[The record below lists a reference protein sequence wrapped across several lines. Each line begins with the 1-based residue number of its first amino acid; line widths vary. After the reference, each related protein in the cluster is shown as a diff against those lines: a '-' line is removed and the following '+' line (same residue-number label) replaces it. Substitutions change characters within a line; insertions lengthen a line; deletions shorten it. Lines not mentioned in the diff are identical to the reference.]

1 MRALRI
7 FAKQAPPAHIFN
19 IKSIVLLVIVT
30 LSSAPHAVLSR
41 KHHLEVRNDMRPY
54 IALSTFGFYTN
65 GHLDVQL
72 SKLTIDGENSGDL
85 FGLSLDKTTID
96 QLNPYLDSHQNKCI
110 LEEPPNMQTS
120 GPILFFVLDL
130 KELKVR
136 VKCSPE
142 WNNKHI
148 YKDIASRHK
157 RNSLAKVSDSV
168 LFRQR
173 RDAPPQYSAE
183 GADDMDEHSVEEPMD
198 TEELRQ
204 PHALKP
210 SPSIAVVGKIEV
222 PADVKPSPKAKEG
235 VAAVAPA
242 PAVAAA
248 PSAAAA
254 AAARPADPVRVH
266 SYAVAED
273 EKDAPVKIPEQL
285 TLDKER
291 IKSLMNS
298 INKPPKKSQI
308 KPEAAAA
315 AAAVPKDEDE
325 DYLAPDP
332 KQEPVEVPKVASIPP
347 PSPPKAAAPDTESDK
362 MKADIDNDAEEVAPA
377 PVNPFPSEQL
387 GPFPGESLSDN
398 SLYSSY
404 KQSQDALCKD
414 STLPLDRQVIQG
426 VTYYNFTFSMLV
438 ATLQDEGLYN
448 LYFHACPNYYA
459 PKIVSFNVDIEENNN
474 GNYLSAG
481 EMPLPA
487 LYFMMSLLFFL
498 SGLFWVFILKKS
510 KHTVYKIHYLMAV
523 LVFLKS
529 LSLMFHSI
537 NYHFIEKRGEHVE
550 TWAILY
556 YIAHLLKG
564 AVLFI
569 TIVLIG
575 TGWTFIKHILSD
587 KDKKIFMIVIP
598 LQILANV
605 AQIITDESDQSDAEF
620 RTWHNIFFFVDL
632 LCCGAILFPI
642 VWSIRHLHEASATD
656 GKAAINLR
664 KLKLFR
670 QFYIM
675 IVCYI
680 YFTRIIVDLLQM
692 TVVFQYAWLDEMF
705 REMAT
710 YVFFVL
716 TGYKFRPV
724 SSHPYFTVPDDD
736 DDDEVEVLTGSG
748 LTETVHRIKPLNRSG
763 SHGTGSTGGITII
776 EGNEDERENLIA
788 KRESSHEYD

>member
-1 MRALRI
+1 
-7 FAKQAPPAHIFN
+7 N
-19 IKSIVLLVIVT
+19 IKSIFVALIAALLT
-30 LSSAPHAVLSR
+30 APNVVLSR
-41 KHHLEVRNDMRPY
+41 KHHVEVRNDMRPY

-72 SKLTIDGENSGDL
+72 SRLTIADDQATAGL

-96 QLNPYLDSHQNKCI
+96 QLNPYLDSHQTKCI
-110 LEEPPNMQTS
+110 LEEPPNNQKS

-130 KELKVR
+130 VELKVR
-136 VKCSPE
+136 VHCSPE
-142 WNNKHI
+142 WVNMHV
-148 YKDIASRHK
+148 YKNVMYRRK
-157 RNSLAKVSDSV
+157 RNS
-168 LFRQR
+168 
-173 RDAPPQYSAE
+173 
-183 GADDMDEHSVEEPMD
+183 H
-198 TEELRQ
+198 
-204 PHALKP
+204 
-210 SPSIAVVGKIEV
+210 VGKISDTALFTQPRVRRAVMPIDSEEPV
-222 PADVKPSPKAKEG
+222 DDLDDNSEEKPFKPDEDEQPPQKLSSPIVAGKIESSAKVEASDVEITPIQPKAASSPSSSSSSSTA
-235 VAAVAPA
+235 AAVSA
-242 PAVAAA
+242 AV
-248 PSAAAA
+248 PAAAA
-254 AAARPADPVRVH
+254 AAAAAAQPPVAIASGVAESELAVDVVPAPPA
-266 SYAVAED
+266 SLAVAASSSSSNGSGNKVSSDVE
-273 EKDAPVKIPEQL
+273 ALPPLSALPV
-285 TLDKER
+285 
-291 IKSLMNS
+291 
-298 INKPPKKSQI
+298 
-308 KPEAAAA
+308 
-315 AAAVPKDEDE
+315 
-325 DYLAPDP
+325 
-332 KQEPVEVPKVASIPP
+332 
-347 PSPPKAAAPDTESDK
+347 
-362 MKADIDNDAEEVAPA
+362 
-377 PVNPFPSEQL
+377 
-387 GPFPGESLSDN
+387 DN
-398 SLYSSY
+398 SPGSVSNFYETNSY
-404 KQSQDALCKD
+404 RQSQNDLC
-414 STLPLDRQVIQG
+414 SNFSLPLVKLTEGNIN
-426 VTYYNFTFSMLV
+426 YYSFNFSMFV
-438 ATLQDEGLYN
+438 ATPHDEGLYN
-448 LYFHACPNYYA
+448 LYFHACPNYDN
-459 PKIVSFNVDIEENNN
+459 PKKLSFNVDIEENNN

-598 LQILANV
+598 LQVLANV

-620 RTWHNIFFFVDL
+620 RTWYKIFFFVDL
-632 LCCGAILFPI
+632 LCCFAILLPI

-670 QFYIM
+670 QFYLM
-675 IVCYI
+675 IICYI
-680 YFTRIIVDLLQM
+680 YFTRIIVYLLQM

-705 REMAT
+705 REWAT

-724 SSHPYFTVPDDD
+724 SSHPYFTVPDE
-736 DDDEVEVLTGSG
+736 DDDEVEVLTESG
-748 LTETVHRIKPLNRSG
+748 LTETVHRVKPMNRSAH
-763 SHGTGSTGGITII
+763 SNTITII
-776 EGNEDERENLIA
+776 EGNDDERENLLIA

>member
-1 MRALRI
+1 MRA
-7 FAKQAPPAHIFN
+7 PGMDV
-19 IKSIVLLVIVT
+19 KSIVVLAALSALLM
-30 LSSAPHAVLSR
+30 APPECVAR
-41 KHHLEVRNDMRPY
+41 KHHLEVRNDRRQY

-72 SKLTIDGENSGDL
+72 SKLTIDLEQSTDL
-85 FGLSLDKTTID
+85 LGLSLDKTTID

-110 LEEPPNMQTS
+110 LEEPPQKQNS

-142 WNNKHI
+142 WANMHI
-148 YKDIASRHK
+148 YNQIPSRTK
-157 RNSLAKVSDSV
+157 RNSRMAKISDSV
-168 LFRQR
+168 LFRQTR
-173 RDAPPQYSAE
+173 EAQMPPAYSAE
-183 GADDMDEHSVEEPMD
+183 GPDDSMDDPLEQEP
-198 TEELRQ
+198 L
-204 PHALKP
+204 
-210 SPSIAVVGKIEV
+210 
-222 PADVKPSPKAKEG
+222 PADLKSSSP
-235 VAAVAPA
+235 
-242 PAVAAA
+242 
-248 PSAAAA
+248 
-254 AAARPADPVRVH
+254 
-266 SYAVAED
+266 
-273 EKDAPVKIPEQL
+273 
-285 TLDKER
+285 
-291 IKSLMNS
+291 
-298 INKPPKKSQI
+298 
-308 KPEAAAA
+308 AA
-315 AAAVPKDEDE
+315 AAAVAGKIEPPKEEVNVEAPKDEAAR
-325 DYLAPDP
+325 LNASSV
-332 KQEPVEVPKVASIPP
+332 KQE
-347 PSPPKAAAPDTESDK
+347 AP
-362 MKADIDNDAEEVAPA
+362 AQPEVAPKTEEEASLKVKDEPQQEDLPIKKEVA
-377 PVNPFPSEQL
+377 PVNKEDVPVKKDEEKDILVKQEASAPVKPVAVEAPKVVAPPSAPAQDVNPVDPDAAPANPFPHDDDSAEDAY
-387 GPFPGESLSDN
+387 GASLF
-398 SLYSSY
+398 
-404 KQSQDALCKD
+404 KQSQENLCKD
-414 STLPLDRQVIQG
+414 STMPLVRETINDVN
-426 VTYYNFTFSMLV
+426 YYSFNFSMLV
-438 ATLQDEGLYN
+438 ATPSDEGLYN
-448 LYFHACPNYYA
+448 LYFHACPNYHSS
-459 PKIVSFNVDIEENNN
+459 KIMSFNVDIEENNN

-598 LQILANV
+598 LQVLANV

-736 DDDEVEVLTGSG
+736 EDEDVVEVLTESG
-748 LTETVHRIKPLNRSG
+748 LTETVHRVKPLNRNHG
-763 SHGTGSTGGITII
+763 SASGGITII
-776 EGNEDERENLIA
+776 EGNDDERENLIA

>member
-1 MRALRI
+1 MEPLVSV
-7 FAKQAPPAHIFN
+7 PGGHILN
-19 IKSIVLLVIVT
+19 IKSIVVLAIVILLGHFNV
-30 LSSAPHAVLSR
+30 VLGR

-72 SKLTIDGENSGDL
+72 SQLTIDDEKETDK

-110 LEEPPNMQTS
+110 LEESPKKQNS

-136 VKCSPE
+136 VQCSPE
-142 WNNKHI
+142 WANWRV
-148 YKDIASRHK
+148 YKDITYRHK
-157 RNSLAKVSDSV
+157 RQSHVTQVSDSA
-168 LFRQR
+168 LFKQR
-173 RDAPPQYSAE
+173 RRRDLPDASLDAGPDDIDSFEDPQPQE
-183 GADDMDEHSVEEPMD
+183 D
-198 TEELRQ
+198 
-204 PHALKP
+204 LKSS
-210 SPSIAVVGKIEV
+210 SPAVTGKIEN
-222 PADVKPSPKAKEG
+222 P
-235 VAAVAPA
+235 
-242 PAVAAA
+242 
-248 PSAAAA
+248 
-254 AAARPADPVRVH
+254 
-266 SYAVAED
+266 
-273 EKDAPVKIPEQL
+273 APVKVSPPSVVALPASADQPVQTE
-285 TLDKER
+285 KE
-291 IKSLMNS
+291 KV
-298 INKPPKKSQI
+298 
-308 KPEAAAA
+308 EAAAA
-315 AAAVPKDEDE
+315 AATPVVSSNENKA
-325 DYLAPDP
+325 APESP
-332 KQEPVEVPKVASIPP
+332 FPVENV
-347 PSPPKAAAPDTESDK
+347 
-362 MKADIDNDAEEVAPA
+362 
-377 PVNPFPSEQL
+377 
-387 GPFPGESLSDN
+387 DN
-398 SLYSSY
+398 SLADINSFR
-404 KQSQDALCKD
+404 QSQDDLCKNF
-414 STLPLDRQVIQG
+414 TLPLIKHTVEG
-426 VTYYNFTFSMLV
+426 VNYYNFTFSMFV
-438 ATLQDEGLYN
+438 ATQRDEGLYN
-448 LYFHACPNYYA
+448 LYFHACPNYYR

-598 LQILANV
+598 LQVLANV

-724 SSHPYFTVPDDD
+724 SSHPYFTVPDEDE
-736 DDDEVEVLTGSG
+736 DDDEVEVLTESG

-763 SHGTGSTGGITII
+763 GSSGGTNSGGITII
-776 EGNEDERENLIA
+776 EGNDDERENLIS